1 MSVRINLKI
10 IVLFGGDEKG
20 GFFRSVD
27 KREGTEKINLI
38 KFQRGSETQLFE
50 ILGSFRHFYFFVL
63 QIFSTR
69 H

>member
-27 KREGTEKINLI
+27 KREGTEKN
-38 KFQRGSETQLFE
+38 QLD
-50 ILGSFRHFYFFVL
+50 
-63 QIFSTR
+63 QISKGV
-69 H
+69 